1 MKKYKPNLIAEIGL
15 NHLGNK
21 KILNKYKSLL
31 SKKKIDGITIQI
43 LKKSFF
49 LKDKFKQFYL
59 NKATHNEFFRSCSK
73 KFKYVGLVTD
83 DVNYILKTKK
93 KYFNFIK
100 ILSKDVNNLKLIK
113 CCEKIGIKT
122 IYISTGLATNNN
134 LFKICKKIDAQKIN
148 LLYTKFNNKKE
159 KLNLKKISYLRKKFK
174 LPVSYGNHSHD
185 LKNIIK
191 SINYKPHSIFF
202 YVKTD
207 DNKLNFPDNKHAVK
221 LNDLD
226 KLKNKINKALQY
238 ETIKL

>member
-1 MKKYKPNLIAEIGL
+1 MTKKKSSVVFIAEIGL

-100 ILSKDVNNLKLIK
+100 ILSKDVNNLNLIK
-113 CCEKIGIKT
+113 CCDNKDINK
-122 IYISTGLATNNN
+122 
-134 LFKICKKIDAQKIN
+134 QKIRVKFPLN
-148 LLYTKFNNKKE
+148 ISESFIKKLLE
-159 KLNLKKISYLRKKFK
+159 LK
-174 LPVSYGNHSHD
+174 
-185 LKNIIK
+185 
-191 SINYKPHSIFF
+191 
-202 YVKTD
+202 
-207 DNKLNFPDNKHAVK
+207 
-221 LNDLD
+221 
-226 KLKNKINKALQY
+226 
-238 ETIKL
+238 